1 MTGGGMGFIFAPEEK
16 REAQECAC
24 SDIMAETKRE
34 LQHALPFAME
44 PVVYD
49 FAINPRGTWA
59 ELLRG
64 EEALLP
70 AGYYA
75 LMVPTLLRRDPR
87 TLSPLRHAELDRFGA
102 ACRAKPEL
110 SGMVQT
116 LFDRLF
122 PRANGRCRAGR
133 VAKLLEENGFD
144 RAQHEQIRPDLKN
157 GRIGLAQ
164 NRLPANTNIED
175 VRPEDVTVFE
185 SLSSNDLTAEQK
197 RWRERGLAALKA
209 GEAAVVTLA
218 AGAGSRWTQGAG
230 VVKALHPF
238 CKLAGRHRTFIET
251 HLAKSRRAARLSNTS
266 IPHVFTTSYLTHDP
280 TDRYLSRER
289 NYNYEGPVLLSAGKA
304 IGLRRSATTVD
315 AEVLA
320 AAPKLKI
327 VARAG
332 VGLDNVDVDAATARG
347 VLVVNAP
354 TSNIHSAA
362 EHAVALLLAAA
373 RQIAPADASLR
384 EHTWKRSS
392 FSGTELYGKTVGVV
406 GLGRIGQLVA
416 QRLAAFGT
424 HVVAYDPYV
433 SAARAAQ
440 LGIELL
446 TLDEL
451 LGRADFISVH
461 LPKTPETAGLIGK
474 EALAKTKPG
483 VIIVNAA
490 RGGLVDEEALAE
502 AIRSGHVRGAGID
515 VFAKEPATESP
526 LFDLP
531 QVVVTP
537 HLGASTAEAQ
547 DRAGTDV
554 AASVRLALAGEF
566 VPDAVNV
573 GGGVV
578 GEEVAPWLDLV
589 RKLGLLVGV
598 LSTELPVSLSVQVRG
613 ELASEDVAG
622 TATFGAARVVLR
634 GHRGPGDIRQ
644 RARTGRRTRC
654 AADISTASESPNH
667 RSVVDVRAVYSD
679 GSVANVSGALS
690 GPQQV
695 EKIVQINGRN
705 FDLRAEGVYLII
717 NYIDQPGTL
726 GKIGT
731 LLGGADINI
740 HAAQLSEDA
749 EGPGATILL
758 RIDRDVPDDVRA
770 AIAESVGAKLLEVV
784 DLS

>member
-1 MTGGGMGFIFAPEEK
+1 ME
-16 REAQECAC
+16 
-24 SDIMAETKRE
+24 
-34 LQHALPFAME
+34 HAGVFR
-44 PVVYD
+44 V
-49 FAINPRGTWA
+49 
-59 ELLRG
+59 
-64 EEALLP
+64 
-70 AGYYA
+70 
-75 LMVPTLLRRDPR
+75 RR
-87 TLSPLRHAELDRFGA
+87 A
-102 ACRAKPEL
+102 ACAAARRRL
-110 SGMVQT
+110 GLDDTHRQTGSSTDDSGSQPVGPAADDGDVHAAIQ
-116 LFDRLF
+116 
-122 PRANGRCRAGR
+122 AHYAGR
-133 VAKLLEENGFD
+133 VSLPVVLIADKLAESTVAALGDQVEVRWVDGPDREKLL
-144 RAQHEQIRPDLKN
+144 
-157 GRIGLAQ
+157 
-164 NRLPANTNIED
+164 
-175 VRPEDVTVFE
+175 
-185 SLSSNDLTAEQK
+185 
-197 RWRERGLAALKA
+197 
-209 GEAAVVTLA
+209 AAVPEA
-218 AGAGSRWTQGAG
+218 D
-230 VVKALHPF
+230 AL
-238 CKLAGRHRTFIET
+238 L
-251 HLAKSRRAARLSNTS
+251 
-266 IPHVFTTSYLTHDP
+266 V
-280 TDRYLSRER
+280 
-289 NYNYEGPVLLSAGKA
+289 
-304 IGLRRSATTVD
+304 RSATPVD

-320 AAPKLKI
+320 AAPRLKI

-384 EHTWKRSS
+384 DRTWKRSS
-392 FSGTELYGKTVGVV
+392 FSGTEIYGKTAGVV

-416 QRLAAFGT
+416 ARLAAFGT

-433 SAARAAQ
+433 SPARAAQ
-440 LGIELL
+440 LGIELVP
-446 TLDEL
+446 LDEL
-451 LGRADFISVH
+451 LARSDFISVH

-502 AIRSGHVRGAGID
+502 AVASGHVRAAGID
-515 VFAKEPATESP
+515 VFAKEPATDSP

-537 HLGASTAEAQ
+537 HLGASTTEAQ

-554 AASVRLALAGEF
+554 AESVKLALAGEF

-598 LSTELPVSLSVQVRG
+598 LSSELPVSLSVQVRG
-613 ELASEDVAG
+613 ELASEDVG
-622 TATFGAARVVLR
+622 VLR
-634 GHRGPGDIRQ
+634 ISALRGLVSAVIEDPVTFVN
-644 RARTGRRTRC
+644 APAL
-654 AADISTASESPNH
+654 AAERGVEASISTATESPNH

-679 GSVANVSGALS
+679 GSVTNVAGTLT
-690 GPQQV
+690 GPQLV

-705 FDLRAEGVYLII
+705 FDLRAEGVNLII
-717 NYIDQPGTL
+717 NYVDKPGTL

-731 LLGGADINI
+731 LLGAAEINI

-749 EGPGATILL
+749 EGPGATILMRL
-758 RIDRDVPDDVRA
+758 NRDVPDDVRA
-770 AIAESVGAKLLEVV
+770 AISEAVDAKMLEVV